1 MGNRRLGRKRL
12 ESVLKQ
18 MNATDAD
25 STGSRS
31 GLTGFHMP
39 AFELQPSKY
48 FGVFDDFLKVNSSQG
63 NAVNEDAAQATSI
76 DSDLWTINIGGSS
89 DAAAI
94 DSTKTGGVVKFTMGS
109 SAGEEINM
117 QALGAGFAVDA
128 ASARKVWFEARIQL
142 DDISGG
148 GFFVGIASNNGA
160 EETTMVDSLEDGLGF
175 ICATG
180 ASPSIMA
187 IGAKGNTETQT
198 DTGIDIADATWV
210 TLSYYFDG
218 TTAHFYVNGDLKV
231 SSTSN
236 LPNDG
241 TILFP
246 SVEFNAIGTDQ
257 DVTYLDYVRCCM
269 ER

>member
-1 MGNRRLGRKRL
+1 MGNRRLGRKRI

-18 MNATDAD
+18 MNATAPDT
-25 STGSRS
+25 TGSRS
-31 GLTGFHMP
+31 GLKGFEMP

-48 FGVFDDFLKVNSSQG
+48 FGVFDDFLKVNSSAG
-63 NAVNEDAAQATSI
+63 VAVNEDAAQATSI
-76 DSDLWTINIGGSS
+76 DSDLWTINIDGTS
-89 DAAAI
+89 DAAAL
-94 DSTKTGGVVKFTMGS
+94 DSTKTGGVMKFTMGS
-109 SAGEEINM
+109 SAGEEVQI
-117 QALGAGFAVDA
+117 QALNAGFAVDA
-128 ASARKVWFEARIQL
+128 SSARKVWFETRIQL

-148 GFFVGIASNNGA
+148 GFFVGLASNNGG
-160 EETTMVDSLEDGLGF
+160 EEVTMIDSLEDGLGF

-180 ASPSIMA
+180 ASPNIAS

-198 DTGIDIADATWV
+198 DTGVDIADATWV

-246 SVEFNAIGTDQ
+246 SVEFTAVGTDQ
-257 DVTYLDYVRCCM
+257 DVMYLDYVRCCM

>member
-1 MGNRRLGRKRL
+1 MGNRRIGRKRI

-18 MNATDAD
+18 MNATNAD

-48 FGVFDDFLKVNSSQG
+48 FGIFDDFCKVNSSAG
-63 NAVNEDAAQATSI
+63 VAVNEDAAQATSI
-76 DSDLWTINIGGSS
+76 DSDLWTVNIDNSN

-94 DSTKTGGVVKFTMGS
+94 DSTKTGGVLKMTNGDT
-109 SAGEEINM
+109 AGDEVSIA
-117 QALGAGFAVDA
+117 ALGAGFAVDA
-128 ASARKVWFEARIQL
+128 ASARKIWFETRINL
-142 DDISGG
+142 DDISGT
-148 GFFVGIASNNGA
+148 GFFVGLASNNGGEEVTIIDSA
-160 EETTMVDSLEDGLGF
+160 EDALGF

-180 ASPSIMA
+180 ASPDIKS

-198 DTGIDIADATWV
+198 DTGADIADATWV
-210 TLSYYFDG
+210 TLSYYLDG

-246 SVEFNAIGTDQ
+246 SIEFTSVGTDG
-257 DVTYLDYVRCCM
+257 DVNYIDYVRCCM